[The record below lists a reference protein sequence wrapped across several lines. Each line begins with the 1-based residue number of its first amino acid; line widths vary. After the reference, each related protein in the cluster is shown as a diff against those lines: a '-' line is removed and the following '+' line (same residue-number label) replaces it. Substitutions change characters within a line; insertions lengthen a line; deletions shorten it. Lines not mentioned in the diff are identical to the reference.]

1 MNRTVILILMG
12 LVALGSVSAQQFAKT
27 GIVNLTRVSQFYKDT
42 KTKVLEDLKASIQK
56 ELDAMKDELRT
67 LTDQRAEAAK
77 KGDNALVKS
86 LDNTIQT
93 KKDAF
98 ADYGRKKQVVL
109 TAAADDLNSDSTF
122 QKLLPQEIEQAA
134 ISKGFALILNASNPA
149 VIWYGPDADITDDV
163 NQRLQV
169 DLNR

>member
-12 LVALGSVSAQQFAKT
+12 LIALGTASAQQFAKT

-42 KTKVLEDLKASIQK
+42 KTKALEDLRATIQK
-56 ELDAMKDELRT
+56 DLDAMKDEIRSLA
-67 LTDQRAEAAK
+67 DQRAEAAK
-77 KGDNALVKS
+77 KNEAALVKS
-86 LDNTIQT
+86 LDATIQA

-98 ADYGRKKQVVL
+98 ADYGKKKQVVL

-169 DLNR
+169 DLTR